1 MFAQVYRYLR
11 AHFFYY
17 FTSRPEQGK
26 VHTEKGLRL
35 QLTYHAGEDFLDII
49 DGLRAIDEAI
59 IFCGLERGCRI
70 GHALALGI
78 NPQDYYEYKNQKII
92 LTKQVLLDE
101 MCIRDR
107 YIIFLMLYWH
117 IYIKDIVKKP
127 VKRMMICL
135 LYTSRC
141 V

>member
-1 MFAQVYRYLR
+1 M
-11 AHFFYY
+11 
-17 FTSRPEQGK
+17 
-26 VHTEKGLRL
+26 RL

-92 LTKQVLLDE
+92 LTKQVLLD
-101 MCIRDR
+101 D
-107 YIIFLMLYWH
+107 LAW
-117 IYIKDIVKKP
+117 
-127 VKRMMICL
+127 MICRPYEL
-135 LYTSRC
+135 GCEFDNTLE
-141 V
+141 